1 MIIANIRDCLPAG
14 LGAMT
19 IITIA
24 RSLATKL
31 HYCSHAMDTLFLFVV
46 DADFVV
52 AVAVVVVA
60 AVVVVVVGG
69 VVVGGVCRC

>member
-46 DADFVV
+46 DAVFV
-52 AVAVVVVA
+52 VAVVVVA

>member
-46 DADFVV
+46 DAVFVV
-52 AVAVVVVA
+52 AVATVVVVA
-60 AVVVVVVGG
+60 VVVVVVVGG
-69 VVVGGVCRC
+69 VVVGVCRC